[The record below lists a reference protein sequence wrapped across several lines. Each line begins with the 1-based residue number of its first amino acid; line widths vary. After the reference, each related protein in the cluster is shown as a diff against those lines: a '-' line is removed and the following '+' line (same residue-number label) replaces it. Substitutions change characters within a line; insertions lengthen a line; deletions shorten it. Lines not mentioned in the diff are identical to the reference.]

1 MQDEYGAHEGKAHR
15 ASCAIAKQRV
25 EPVPA
30 ECQYTGFKG
39 APYNLGMLRDPTIE
53 VGSGFVSISVSVRW
67 SSSPSVNL
75 LCQSVL
81 IVDKAH

>member
-1 MQDEYGAHEGKAHR
+1 M
-15 ASCAIAKQRV
+15 
-25 EPVPA
+25 PVHSYQLP
-30 ECQYTGFKG
+30 GFKG
-39 APYNLGMLRDPTIE
+39 VPHNLGRIRDATIE